1 MICLAVFIV
10 TLAALVLTKF
20 DETAIVLLSMSICAI
35 VTYVIGGLSFSV
47 VLGYVGWDT
56 ILFIMAMMIIISVL
70 GSSGMFQ
77 YMALIIAGR
86 AKGDP
91 KKLYMMFMVL
101 VFLIS
106 LFIHPLPTILIMGA
120 FTVEVCNGLDIDF
133 RPFLISEAVVA
144 NSGSIATPIASIPDM
159 IIVSVAK
166 MDVGLMFIVLF
177 PLSLFL
183 LFLTILYFLR
193 YYRDAFVPS
202 PTLATTDL
210 FMVEP
215 SVMIRSRFDFYVSV
229 LALAVLMTGLVLIPN
244 ESAIVGLLVAAA
256 LLVLSFDRAKDL
268 LNRLSWDTVFF
279 VVGLF
284 GIVAALEATGVV
296 EDLVNALGVVGGS
309 NVFVAIVMM
318 IWLPGLVLSTMDNV
332 PIAALLAPTVAQ
344 GTVLGSLSPVVSQSL
359 ILGVNASVYVVP
371 FGDAPNYIVLDIAER
386 NRRPITWT
394 VFTRATFPLGILHL
408 VIATIYLSAVAMLL

>member
-1 MICLAVFIV
+1 MTLAV
-10 TLAALVLTKF
+10 LVVTKF
-20 DETAIVLLSMSICAI
+20 DETAIVLLSMSICAV

-91 KKLYMMFMVL
+91 KKLYIMFMGL

-133 RPFLISEAVVA
+133 RPFLISEAVLA

-159 IIVSVAK
+159 IIVSLAK

-177 PLSLFL
+177 PLSLL
-183 LFLTILYFLR
+183 LLIVTILYFLR
-193 YYRDAFVPS
+193 YYRDAFAPS
-202 PTLATTDL
+202 PTLATSDL

-229 LALAVLMTGLVLIPN
+229 LALAVLMAGLVLIPN
-244 ESAIVGLLVAAA
+244 ESAIVALLVAAA

-296 EDLVNALGVVGGS
+296 EDLVNALGVAGGN
-309 NVFVAIVMM
+309 NVFVATFMM
-318 IWLPGLVLSTMDNV
+318 IWLPGLVLSTMDSV
-332 PIAALLAPTVAQ
+332 PVAALLAPTVAQ
-344 GTVLGSLSPVVSQSL
+344 GTVLATLSPVVSQAL
-359 ILGVNASVYVVP
+359 IVGVNASVYVIP

-394 VFTRATFPLGILHL
+394 VFTRAIFPLGILHL
-408 VIATIYLSAVAMLL
+408 VIATIYLFGVAMLL